1 MYVVPVS
8 LDEDICY
15 RALLSRD
22 RRFDGRFFTGV
33 STTGVYCRPVCP
45 ARTPH
50 RKNCRFFGCAAAAE
64 AAGYRPCLRCRPE
77 ASPGTPAW
85 LGSAASVSRAL
96 RLIDGGALDDGSVE
110 SLAERLGMGGR
121 HLRRLFLRDL
131 GVTPVAVAQT
141 RRVLF
146 AKKLI
151 TETTLPMIHVAEAAG
166 FRSVRRFNTVVR
178 ERFGVAP
185 SKLRRSR
192 STGADGGSL
201 VLRLAYRPPLDWEGL
216 LSFLRPRA
224 LPGVEEVRA
233 ESYRRLVEGSGGEVG
248 PVEVRADTARECL
261 ELRVPAALAP
271 DLMKLSDRA
280 RALFD
285 LDADPMAIEEQ
296 LGADPALAGLVRRRA
311 GVRMP
316 GAWEPF
322 ELAVRAILGQQV
334 SVAGATTLA
343 GKLIRALGRPV
354 GDGAFLFPT
363 PARLAEADL
372 AAVGVPRRRA
382 GAIRALAAAMDAGEL
397 RLDGSDGLDA
407 SVERLCALPGVG
419 PWTAHYIAMR
429 GCREPDAFPESDLGL
444 RSAWAALGSDD
455 ELAPRAEGWRP
466 WRAYAAMHLW
476 MSL

>member
-1 MYVVPVS
+1 MVS

-33 STTGVYCRPVCP
+33 ATTGVYCRPVCP

-50 RKNCRFFGCAAAAE
+50 RKNCRFFNCAAAAE
-64 AAGYRPCLRCRPE
+64 AAGFRPCYRCRPE

-85 LGSAASVSRAL
+85 QGSSASVSRAL
-96 RLIDGGALDDGSVE
+96 RLIDGGALDEGSVE
-110 SLAERLGMGGR
+110 SLAERLGLGAR
-121 HLRRLFLRDL
+121 HLRRLFLREL

-151 TETTLPMIHVAEAAG
+151 TETALPMIQVAQAAG

-185 SKLRRSR
+185 SELRRTKSD
-192 STGADGGSL
+192 SDGGGL
-201 VLRLAYRPPLDWEGL
+201 MLRLAYRPPLDWEGL

-224 LPGVEEVRA
+224 LPGVEEIGMDR
-233 ESYRRLVEGSGGEVG
+233 YRRVVENGEGEVG
-248 PVEVRADTARECL
+248 MVEVRADTERECL
-261 ELRVPAALAP
+261 ELRVPTTLAP
-271 DLMKLSDRA
+271 ALMTLSGRV

-296 LGADPALAGLVRRRA
+296 LSADSALVGPVRERPGLRV
-311 GVRMP
+311 P
-316 GAWEPF
+316 GAWDSF

-343 GKLIRALGRPV
+343 GKLIRALGRPL
-354 GDGAFLFPT
+354 GDGAFLFPS
-363 PARLAEADL
+363 PADL
-372 AAVGVPRRRA
+372 AQADLADLGMPRRRA
-382 GAIRALAAAMDAGEL
+382 EAIRALAATLDAGDL
-397 RLDGSDGLDA
+397 RLDGTGGLDA
-407 SVERLCALPGVG
+407 IVERLCALPGVG

-429 GCREPDAFPESDLGL
+429 GCREPDAFPEGDLGL
-444 RSAWAALGSDD
+444 DHAWSAVGSDD
-455 ELAPRAEGWRP
+455 DLADRAEAWRP
-466 WRAYAAMHLW
+466 WRAYAVMHLW
-476 MSL
+476 MTLGDPT